1 MTISPTT
8 INSTKDAITGLPV
21 NQNAGKQTLGAD
33 DFMKLLT
40 TQLTSQDPMNPM
52 KDTEFIAQ
60 MANFSSLESMRG
72 LSKSF
77 DAFASEQ
84 KLNSSASYL
93 GRQVTLQDP
102 SGEVKGIVDAVT
114 LKDGIPAIVVGGKT
128 YETKL
133 ITGISMPPVPTTT
146 TPASNAST
154 GTATNPESTT
164 PPQS

>member
-8 INSTKDAITGLPV
+8 NPNKDAITGLPV
-21 NQNAGKQTLGAD
+21 NKNAGKQTLGAD

-77 DAFASEQ
+77 DAFAGEQ

-102 SGEVKGIVDAVT
+102 SGEIKGIVDAIT

-133 ITGISMPPVPTTT
+133 ITGISMPPAPSVT
-146 TPASNAST
+146 TPS
-154 GTATNPESTT
+154 TATAPATT
-164 PPQS
+164 ATPSQS